1 MDINEEDILNCEA
14 ITKNQINTK
23 KQIIDEFINYKNDYN
38 YLKDKDLHKFI
49 FEENGDE
56 YTHL

>member
-1 MDINEEDILNCEA
+1 MNINEKDILNYEA
-14 ITKNQINTK
+14 ITENQINTK

-49 FEENGDE
+49 FE
-56 YTHL
+56 